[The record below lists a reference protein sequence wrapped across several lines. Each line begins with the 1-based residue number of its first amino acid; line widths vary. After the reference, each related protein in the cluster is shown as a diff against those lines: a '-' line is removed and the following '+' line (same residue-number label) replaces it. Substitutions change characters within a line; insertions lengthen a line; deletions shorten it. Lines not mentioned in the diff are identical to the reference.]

1 MNVPLFAEPIFHI
14 GSFAITNAYI
24 NATILTAALVI
35 FAVLFNKKIR
45 EIPGRFQTM
54 LEALFETLFGFFD
67 QVTGSREKT
76 KRFFPLIASLFFFI
90 LLSNWMG
97 LLPGTGSIG
106 QWQMHHGETTLV
118 PLLRPANSDLN
129 LTLAMALVSVIS
141 SHVFGVITIGFFAHW
156 NRFFQFGTIWKA
168 VRSFKP
174 MDIVVS
180 LVEFVVGLIEFVS
193 EIAKVLS
200 LSLRLFGNIFAGEV
214 LITVIGSIM
223 AFAMPLPFMLL
234 EIIVGVVQATV
245 FAMLSLV
252 YVSILTDKPHGGD
265 EHEPKALDAD
275 NLIGEEALYNESLT

>member
-14 GSFAITNAYI
+14 GSFPITNAYI
-24 NATILTAALVI
+24 NASILTVALVL
-35 FAVLFNKKIR
+35 FAVLFRKTIK
-45 EIPGRFQTM
+45 EVPGRLQTM
-54 LEALFETLFGFFD
+54 LEALFEALFGFFD

-76 KRFFPLIASLFFFI
+76 KRFFPLIATLFLFI

-106 QWQMHHGETTLV
+106 QWQMHGGELTLI

-141 SHVFGVITIGFFAHW
+141 SHIFGIVTIGFFAHW

-168 VRSFKP
+168 VKSLKP

-180 LVEFVVGLIEFVS
+180 LVEFVVGIIEFVS

-223 AFAMPLPFMLL
+223 AFVMPLPFMLL
-234 EIIVGVVQATV
+234 EIIVGIVQASV

-265 EHEPKALDAD
+265 EHEPEVLDAD